1 VSGTAATLAQ
11 ALDMGIDERGSRSDS
26 LRRAVL
32 ARTPADWLNDQLE
45 VLH

>member
-11 ALDMGIDERGSRSDS
+11 ALNMGIDERESRSDS

-32 ARTPADWLNDQLE
+32 ARTPSDWLNDQLE
-45 VLH
+45 ALN